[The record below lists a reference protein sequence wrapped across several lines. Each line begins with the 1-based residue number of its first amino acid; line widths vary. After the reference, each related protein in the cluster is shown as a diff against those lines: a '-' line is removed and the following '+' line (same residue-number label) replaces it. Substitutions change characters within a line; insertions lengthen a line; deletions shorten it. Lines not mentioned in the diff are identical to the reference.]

1 MLFSKCQCY
10 LLINDIDLCSSTESR
25 LLFTVQGLEE
35 SAECREE
42 LRGIWNRWRRE
53 MGQRG
58 RERKESLKGET
69 EWGVV
74 IMKIKDK
81 WRWEMKDGGRNSEQE
96 KRREGDGGRRIRWR
110 QTTAPLCIGTPGRQL
125 VDRVKPPVLGDKTQR
140 ALWWIPIC
148 SPS

>member
-10 LLINDIDLCSSTESR
+10 LLINDIDLCRSTESR

-69 EWGVV
+69 E
-74 IMKIKDK
+74 
-81 WRWEMKDGGRNSEQE
+81 
-96 KRREGDGGRRIRWR
+96 
-110 QTTAPLCIGTPGRQL
+110 
-125 VDRVKPPVLGDKTQR
+125 
-140 ALWWIPIC
+140 
-148 SPS
+148 